1 MTDTNKPL
9 KEFIL
14 KHPSESGNWI
24 YQESKK
30 VGLGIRKQNFYGV
43 LRETR
48 NLSKPSIEKKV
59 KSIPIKYRKTESKIK
74 IKEYELRDLSRKP
87 STKEVKQEIRELVKE
102 ITKLDKTRVKLPKA
116 KPKEVKIPKID
127 FKDTKFGKITKRLE
141 KAHNIKESKAILH
154 ARKILKIP
162 KSDYHKINEKDVQIL
177 LDETP

>member
-1 MTDTNKPL
+1 MTDNNKPL

-14 KHPSESGNWI
+14 KHPKESGNWI

-48 NLSKPSIEKKV
+48 NLPKPSTEKKV
-59 KSIPIKYRKTESKIK
+59 KSIPIKYRKVESKIK

-87 STKEVKQEIRELVKE
+87 STKEIKQEIRELVKE
-102 ITKLDKTRVKLPKA
+102 ITKLDKQKEVKVKKVKLPKI
-116 KPKEVKIPKID
+116 E
-127 FKDTKFGKITKRLE
+127 FKDTKFGKIVKRLE

-154 ARKILKIP
+154 ARKILLIP
-162 KSDYHKINEKDVQIL
+162 KSDYHKINQADVQIL